1 MKKAAQDAP
10 QQIFGVITNI
20 ENTINKLWL
29 RNEYEYKSYQGYD
42 KQNKIQ
48 EAVKSSEDV
57 RILDECFTKGM
68 LNAKIIAH
76 RNRTGGGMLA
86 KLVIM
91 GKI

>member
-42 KQNKIQ
+42 K
-48 EAVKSSEDV
+48 
-57 RILDECFTKGM
+57 
-68 LNAKIIAH
+68 
-76 RNRTGGGMLA
+76 
-86 KLVIM
+86 
-91 GKI
+91 